1 MNIIRCKSV
10 AEINELASEL
20 LLYQFREY
28 PQSLVCAATGNS
40 PTGIYRELVRKQYSI
55 VVENLRF
62 IKLDEWY
69 GLGADDPGSCEYYLR
84 ENLLDPLEVAP
95 ERYVT
100 FDGSTDNPEKE
111 FEHVRQYLDNNG
123 PIDLAILG
131 LGTNGHIA
139 FNEPADVLQ
148 PQPHLAVLSETSLS
162 HSMITGSGK
171 VIRNGMTLGMA
182 DILQSRK
189 IILPVFGKSKCEVMS
204 RLMEGKVSTSLPASL
219 LWLHPDVTCYYCEND
234 S

>member
-1 MNIIRCKSV
+1 MKIIHCKSV
-10 AEINELASEL
+10 AELNELASEL
-20 LLYQFREY
+20 LVYQFREY
-28 PQSLVCAATGNS
+28 PNSLVCAATGNS
-40 PTGIYRELVRKQYSI
+40 PTGIYSELVRKQYAI

-69 GLGADDPGSCEYYLR
+69 GLGADDAGSCEYYLR
-84 ENLLDPLEVAP
+84 KNLLEPLEVAP
-95 ERYVT
+95 DRYVT
-100 FDGSTDNPEKE
+100 FDGLTDNPEKE
-111 FEHVRQYLDNNG
+111 FLHVRQYLDNNG

-139 FNEPADVLQ
+139 FNEPAAQLQ
-148 PQPHLAVLSETSLS
+148 PQPHLAELSETSLS
-162 HSMITGSGK
+162 HSMITGSGSR
-171 VIRNGMTLGMA
+171 IRYGMTLGLA

-189 IILPVFGKSKCEVMS
+189 IILPVFGQSKREIMG
-204 RLMEGKVSTSLPASL
+204 RLLEGKVSTNLPASL